1 MPGRLNV
8 YPPDSAAMVRL
19 LEDGTTYRIGRSSE
33 CEMRIDHPSVSRF
46 HAELERRDS
55 LWQLHDTGSKN
66 GLRVDG
72 HLVLQAEFPK
82 SGWFSIGDVHCSFEL
97 LDAAQAV
104 AHRIAG
110 RSRRDI
116 SRALSS
122 QLQPGVGIS
131 SLIQQTLDVVLQL
144 SGLERGFVLYA
155 PVGERLRVRASR
167 GLRAVDLAGN
177 HFAGSAS
184 AVERALARGK
194 SVVCC
199 DTTESPWLAV
209 RPSVRPG
216 EIRAIVCVP
225 FSMNGQSTG
234 AI

>member
-104 AHRIAG
+104 
-110 RSRRDI
+110 
-116 SRALSS
+116 
-122 QLQPGVGIS
+122 GVSG
-131 SLIQQTLDVVLQL
+131 
-144 SGLERGFVLYA
+144 SGLTGNHYTGPPAVAASPTPPISPRLLRLM
-155 PVGERLRVRASR
+155 RLRQLRRIQGREALAAS
-167 GLRAVDLAGN
+167 LAPAAAQQA
-177 HFAGSAS
+177 FAARMTAYQAIASARPRMASLLAAGSLL
-184 AVERALARGK
+184 RR
-194 SVVCC
+194 
-199 DTTESPWLAV
+199 ES
-209 RPSVRPG
+209 
-216 EIRAIVCVP
+216 
-225 FSMNGQSTG
+225 
-234 AI
+234 